1 MKERPIIFGTESI
14 KAILDGRKTQTR
26 RLNSLKNI
34 NNNPDQWKVDYLEH
48 GIAGFRNTEKL
59 LREIKCP
66 YGKVGGQLWV
76 REKLESDGATWM
88 YSADRKFITLQKSDP
103 KVPEMISWAHHKK
116 TNYCSAI
123 YMPRWA
129 SRIDLEIVDIRVE
142 RLQDISAYDIEQEI
156 FVSHYPCEEPTA
168 EYEGVHRCKEG
179 AKNDFMKGWDEINPK
194 YPWESNPWVWV
205 ITTKPING
213 AASIQS

>member
-14 KAILDGRKTQTR
+14 KAILDGCKTQTR

-34 NNNPDQWKVDYLEH
+34 NNNPEQWKVEYLEH

-59 LREIKCP
+59 LKEIKCP

-88 YSADRKFITLQKSDP
+88 YSADRKFITLQKCDP
-103 KVPEMISWAHHKK
+103 KVPEMISWAHHKE

-123 YMPRWA
+123 DMPRWA
-129 SRIDLEIVDIRVE
+129 SRIDLEIVDIRIE
-142 RLQDISAYDIEQEI
+142 RLQDI
-156 FVSHYPCEEPTA
+156 A
-168 EYEGVHRCKEG
+168 EKDAKAEGISPMKSQYNLNPYKLG
-179 AKNDFMKGWDEINPK
+179 FKNGWDEINPK

-213 AASIQS
+213 VASIQS